1 MSVKVAIS
9 TGLTV
14 CILAV
19 GGLIATGTSDTV
31 YTIDT
36 NRRASTVS
44 AEWNAEKVTT
54 IRAIR

>member
-1 MSVKVAIS
+1 MNVKVAVS
-9 TGLTV
+9 TGLAA
-14 CILAV
+14 CILV
-19 GGLIATGTSDTV
+19 IGGLIVTGTSDTV